1 MADSI
6 AGFKNDESPS
16 VGVRHMVLRSQA
28 GHVGRESVGIIPGG
42 AASDDD
48 VSTRTQQLEEKWPL
62 SKNI

>member
-28 GHVGRESVGIIPGG
+28 GHVGREPVESIPGG

-48 VSTRTQQLEEKWPL
+48 STRTQ
-62 SKNI
+62 

>member
-6 AGFKNDESPS
+6 AGFKNDGSPS
-16 VGVRHMVLRSQA
+16 VGVRHIVLRSQA

-48 VSTRTQQLEEKWPL
+48 VPART
-62 SKNI
+62 